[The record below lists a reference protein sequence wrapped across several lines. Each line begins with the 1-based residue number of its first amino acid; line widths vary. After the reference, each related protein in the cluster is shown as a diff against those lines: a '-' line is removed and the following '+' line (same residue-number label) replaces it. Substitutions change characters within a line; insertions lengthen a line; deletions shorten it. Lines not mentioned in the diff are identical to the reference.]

1 MPPVFSALLAFVV
14 SLFRSRE
21 SLYLEHLALR
31 HQLAVYQQSVYRP
44 RLSPTDRVFRVWL
57 SRFWS
62 GWQAALA
69 FVQPRTVITWQHRRF
84 RDHWRRLSQSG
95 TSGRPAI
102 RP

>member
-44 RLSPTDRVFRVWL
+44 HSLRPIAC
-57 SRFWS
+57 S
-62 GWQAALA
+62 GHGSLA
-69 FVQPRTVITWQHRRF
+69 
-84 RDHWRRLSQSG
+84 SG
-95 TSGRPAI
+95 PAGK
-102 RP
+102 PP

>member
-44 RLSPTDRVFRVWL
+44 RLSPTDRVFR
-57 SRFWS
+57 
-62 GWQAALA
+62 A
-69 FVQPRTVITWQHRRF
+69 
-84 RDHWRRLSQSG
+84 
-95 TSGRPAI
+95 
-102 RP
+102 